1 MTCQHG
7 WQKTIVSI
15 DKFNKTIGNIVCWIT
30 IPLILGMVYEVLARK
45 LFLAPT
51 IWAYDMSRFLYGAL
65 FMLGAGY
72 ALSKGV
78 HIRADFLYRNFK
90 TKTQGKIDFWL
101 YLLFYFPGL
110 IVFLYMTTIF
120 VQESI
125 MRNERGMDTTWM
137 PYMWPIKSCLWFGII
152 FLLIQG
158 VSELFKS
165 YYAMTKGRWPWTRM
179 ISHLIDPAI
188 LGFILI
194 GVMLFAIFIGFPISF
209 TLIFLGFVFGYLGFG
224 KLVFY
229 LMTLQFSMVMTEQ
242 TLAAVPLF
250 VFMGIMMEQA
260 GLMERLFSAFQMM
273 LAKVRGSLYYAV
285 LFVSVIFAAATG
297 IVGASVTIL
306 GIMAAKSM
314 NKSGYD
320 VKLAA
325 GTITAGGTLGILIP
339 PSIMLVVMG
348 PIMEIP
354 VTDLFAAAILPGI
367 LLACLYAAYT
377 TVRCIINPKLGPT
390 VPEELRAK
398 SMKDVWIENFFL
410 D

>member
-1 MTCQHG
+1 MTDKPTNLDISDEMIAERRG
-7 WQKTIVSI
+7 GSGKMPDDMPTWMAKSIVSI
-15 DKFNKTIGNIVCWIT
+15 DRFNKIIGNIVCWIT

-158 VSELFKS
+158 VSELLKS
-165 YYAMTKGRWPWTRM
+165 YYAMTKGRWP
-179 ISHLIDPAI
+179 
-188 LGFILI
+188 G
-194 GVMLFAIFIGFPISF
+194 
-209 TLIFLGFVFGYLGFG
+209 
-224 KLVFY
+224 
-229 LMTLQFSMVMTEQ
+229 QE
-242 TLAAVPLF
+242 
-250 VFMGIMMEQA
+250 
-260 GLMERLFSAFQMM
+260 
-273 LAKVRGSLYYAV
+273 
-285 LFVSVIFAAATG
+285 
-297 IVGASVTIL
+297 
-306 GIMAAKSM
+306 
-314 NKSGYD
+314 
-320 VKLAA
+320 
-325 GTITAGGTLGILIP
+325 
-339 PSIMLVVMG
+339 
-348 PIMEIP
+348 
-354 VTDLFAAAILPGI
+354 
-367 LLACLYAAYT
+367 
-377 TVRCIINPKLGPT
+377 
-390 VPEELRAK
+390 
-398 SMKDVWIENFFL
+398 
-410 D
+410 

>member
-1 MTCQHG
+1 MTDKPSNLDISDEMIAERRG
-7 WQKTIVSI
+7 GSGKMPDDMPTWMAKTIVSI

-137 PYMWPIKSCLWFGII
+137 PFMWPIKSCLWFGII
-152 FLLIQG
+152 FLLVQG

-165 YYAMTKGRWPWTRM
+165 YYAMTKGRWP
-179 ISHLIDPAI
+179 
-188 LGFILI
+188 G
-194 GVMLFAIFIGFPISF
+194 
-209 TLIFLGFVFGYLGFG
+209 
-224 KLVFY
+224 
-229 LMTLQFSMVMTEQ
+229 QE
-242 TLAAVPLF
+242 
-250 VFMGIMMEQA
+250 
-260 GLMERLFSAFQMM
+260 
-273 LAKVRGSLYYAV
+273 
-285 LFVSVIFAAATG
+285 
-297 IVGASVTIL
+297 
-306 GIMAAKSM
+306 
-314 NKSGYD
+314 
-320 VKLAA
+320 
-325 GTITAGGTLGILIP
+325 
-339 PSIMLVVMG
+339 
-348 PIMEIP
+348 
-354 VTDLFAAAILPGI
+354 
-367 LLACLYAAYT
+367 
-377 TVRCIINPKLGPT
+377 
-390 VPEELRAK
+390 
-398 SMKDVWIENFFL
+398 
-410 D
+410 

>member
-1 MTCQHG
+1 MTDKPSNLDISDEMIAERRG
-7 WQKTIVSI
+7 GSGKMPDDMPTWMAKTIVSI
-15 DKFNKTIGNIVCWIT
+15 DRFNKIIGNIVCWIT

-152 FLLIQG
+152 FLLVQG

-165 YYAMTKGRWPWTRM
+165 YYAMTKGRWP
-179 ISHLIDPAI
+179 
-188 LGFILI
+188 G
-194 GVMLFAIFIGFPISF
+194 
-209 TLIFLGFVFGYLGFG
+209 
-224 KLVFY
+224 
-229 LMTLQFSMVMTEQ
+229 QE
-242 TLAAVPLF
+242 
-250 VFMGIMMEQA
+250 
-260 GLMERLFSAFQMM
+260 
-273 LAKVRGSLYYAV
+273 
-285 LFVSVIFAAATG
+285 
-297 IVGASVTIL
+297 
-306 GIMAAKSM
+306 
-314 NKSGYD
+314 
-320 VKLAA
+320 
-325 GTITAGGTLGILIP
+325 
-339 PSIMLVVMG
+339 
-348 PIMEIP
+348 
-354 VTDLFAAAILPGI
+354 
-367 LLACLYAAYT
+367 
-377 TVRCIINPKLGPT
+377 
-390 VPEELRAK
+390 
-398 SMKDVWIENFFL
+398 
-410 D
+410 